1 MLLRKLTILHSYC
14 PPFIDVETQLSIINA
29 KRVNGPERVKKGCL
43 KQNKNFDSKN
53 LKYISFVFVEIYWI
67 IEKLIAIKNGRE
79 AFFI

>member
-1 MLLRKLTILHSYC
+1 MQSVSTDLKGL
-14 PPFIDVETQLSIINA
+14 
-29 KRVNGPERVKKGCL
+29 KKVVSN
-43 KQNKNFDSKN
+43 KIKNFDSKN